1 MFKKLRFIIS
11 LCFCLLFIQVL
22 SAHAFTYPDRVF
34 FHKPQ
39 VKVKK
44 AKYVILLIGDGM
56 GYWHVDALR
65 RYLNVSKTNM
75 ESLRY
80 FGYMTTFMRNS
91 TGEGGLSGEYW
102 DDPNELGSYDP
113 ALGGRTP
120 WEIQPVPAYVDEGAT
135 DSAAAG
141 SALASGH
148 KTVKYALNVV
158 PKPEG
163 YPADEPFTVK
173 YYPTIVDFAEAK
185 GMATGVVTSV
195 PFSHATPAAFIA
207 KTQYRKNYGEIARQ
221 MIFSNLDVIMGAG
234 HPYYDDNG
242 NLREEPNFY
251 YWSRNKGPYIDDED
265 GEALYEKV
273 VNGVRGRVFVDK
285 KEDFE
290 DLADGDGLFH
300 GGPMPRRVFGLAQVA
315 NTLQASRNI
324 DDGDPSDDWK
334 VGGQAFITNVP
345 SLETMTRA
353 ALEVL
358 EQDEDG
364 FFVMIEGG
372 AIDWASHANNMTRM
386 LEEIIDF
393 DNAVKA
399 VVDWVNDPNNG
410 SNWDNTLVVVVADHE
425 TGHLQ
430 PLNVTGDEVI
440 KEQCWGLNC
449 EGWHHHTNSL
459 VPIYAQGV
467 CARAL
472 KAKYDGDIKDNTQIF
487 KVMYQAIERG
497 CYELRIPE

>member
-1 MFKKLRFIIS
+1 MIKRLRF
-11 LCFCLLFIQVL
+11 LLLFVVCLVL
-22 SAHAFTYPDRVF
+22 VYGLDAKAAHRFAY
-34 FHKPQ
+34 HKPQ
-39 VKVKK
+39 AKK

-65 RYLNVSKTNM
+65 KYLNVSKTNM
-75 ESLRY
+75 ESLPN

-102 DDPNELGSYDP
+102 DDPSELGSYDP
-113 ALGGRTP
+113 TLGGYTP
-120 WEIQPVPAYVDEGAT
+120 WQIQPVPAYVDEGAT

-158 PKPEG
+158 AKPEG
-163 YPADEPFTVK
+163 YPADEPYTVK
-173 YYPTIVDFAEAK
+173 YYPTVVDFAEAK

-242 NLREEPNFY
+242 NLREEPNY
-251 YWSRNKGPYIDDED
+251 YYFSRNKGPYIDDQD
-265 GEALYEKV
+265 GETLYEKV
-273 VNGVRGRVFVDK
+273 VNGFRGRVFVDEK
-285 KEDFE
+285 ADFE

-300 GGPMPRRVFGLAQVA
+300 GGPMPKRVFGLARVA
-315 NTLQASRNI
+315 DTLQFSRNI
-324 DDGDPSDDWK
+324 DDGNPEDDWK
-334 VGGQAFITNVP
+334 VGGQAFISSVP
-345 SLETMTRA
+345 SLETMTKA
-353 ALEVL
+353 TLHVL

-372 AIDWASHANNMTRM
+372 AIDWAGHANNMTRL
-386 LEEIIDF
+386 LEEMIDF

-399 VVDWVNDPNNG
+399 VIDWVNDPTNG
-410 SNWDNTLVVVVADHE
+410 SNWDNTLVIVTADHE

-430 PLNVTGDEVI
+430 PVGDVTGDDVI
-440 KEQCWGLNC
+440 KNQCWGVGC

-459 VPIYAQGV
+459 IPIYAKGV
-467 CARAL
+467 CSGAL
-472 KAKYDGDIKDNTQIF
+472 KARYDGDYRDNIDIF
-487 KVMYQAIERG
+487 KVMYHAIERG
-497 CYELRIPE
+497 CFR